1 MATPIAAPS
10 LFGFPPEIK
19 YRYDVFLSFRG
30 EDTRHSFT
38 ALLYDALRRKGIKAF
53 IDDKKLGKGE
63 RIAPALLKAIEKSR
77 ISIIVFSRNYATST
91 WCLDELAHIIRCKE
105 QKNQVVMPI
114 FYKVNPMDVQYQAN
128 SFGEAMATHEV
139 RFRDNVE
146 KVQKWRFALSEAA
159 SLSPAWLFED
169 GYQSGFIE
177 EIAKDVYAMLPPKRF
192 HNIGH
197 MVGLEPRIE
206 EVMSLLYNS
215 DDGACMLGIHGPG
228 GIGKITLAKAIYNS
242 IFYQFE
248 GSCFLFDVREES
260 KKFYGN
266 VRLQQTLL
274 SEILEEKR
282 MKFGSV
288 HEGIS
293 KMKHRLSH
301 KKVLLVL
308 DDVDELEQIE
318 ELAGGCDWFGC
329 GSKVIIT
336 TRNKQLLFA
345 HNVEKTYEMKKLNDH
360 DSLELFCWHAF
371 HTIKTPK
378 GYQDMS
384 RHVISYAQ
392 GLPLALRVIGSN
404 LAYKNSEEWGSI
416 LERYD
421 RIPEGSIH
429 EVLKISF
436 DCLQDGAKS
445 IFLDVACFFT
455 KEILESVEEIL
466 DACHSGARFYIEVLV
481 DKSLLAVDREGRL
494 WMHDLIQSMGKEIVR
509 QEAPS
514 NLGKRSRIWDYNDI
528 LTVLHEDLGS
538 NKIEGIM
545 FDPPQQEQMEWSGM
559 SFKKM
564 NNLRI
569 LVVRNAQFST
579 SPKYFPNSL
588 RWLEWKGYPCT
599 TFPSNFSAGKLV
611 FLRLRNSLFK
621 LVEPLE
627 RFEHVRYMDFSHC
640 ELITEVPNM
649 SQCQSLRRLSLGE
662 CSNLIKV
669 HDSVGFL
676 SNLVD
681 LDVSKCAKLACFPHE
696 INLPSLR
703 NIDISGCKS
712 LHYFPHIVGKMDSLI
727 DIQADGSAIKELPP
741 SVSIGNLPNLDG
753 LVLRSCK
760 NLREIPYNLFTFQNL
775 GYLDLADIQPLS
787 GKSFSQI
794 MLENQSVISCTNLHV
809 LDLQNCGLLLDG
821 DLHLILKS
829 FPNLD
834 NLNLSRSDIESLPE
848 CIKDC
853 ANLLSLDV
861 NDCKR
866 LRDIPGLPPN
876 LIDIK
881 AENCTSLTKESLD
894 RLWSHQPN
902 RFSEMMTISMPAT
915 TFPDWFDHCSKGG
928 TLSFRARENLPA
940 LALAFEVG
948 KADTSRR
955 QHFNASIRINGCKIQ
970 RREDRSRYGS
980 AEGHVLLFGL
990 EGIIDLEEWIMFDKF
1005 LELGWNDVEIEFT
1018 SHDPPDMSI
1027 VHCGLYVDK
1036 LRTNMEN
1043 IQFKSSLKRR
1053 AMASP
1058 SNEPPK
1064 KLLRKFRAP
1073 DKGKLSN
1080 TKKGTR
1086 RYYVI
1091 WRCNKLN

>member
-1 MATPIAAPS
+1 MATQIAAQS
-10 LFGFPPEIK
+10 SFGLSREIK

-38 ALLYDALRRKGIKAF
+38 VLLYDALRCKGIKAF

-114 FYKVNPMDVQYQAN
+114 FYKVNPMDVQYQTN
-128 SFGEAMATHEV
+128 SFGEAMSVHEV
-139 RFRDNVE
+139 RFRDNKE
-146 KVQKWRFALSEAA
+146 KLQKWRFALSEAA
-159 SLSPAWLFED
+159 RLSPAWLFED

-177 EIAKDVYAMLPPKRF
+177 GIAKHVYAMLPPKRF

-197 MVGLEPRIE
+197 MVGLETRIE
-206 EVMSLLYNS
+206 EVMSLLDDS

-228 GIGKITLAKAIYNS
+228 GIGKTTLAKAIYNS

-260 KKFYGN
+260 KKFHGN
-266 VRLQQTLL
+266 VSLQQTLL
-274 SEILEEKR
+274 SEILEEKK

-336 TRNKQLLFA
+336 TRNKQLLLA
-345 HNVEKTYEMKKLNDH
+345 HNVENTYEMKELNDH
-360 DSLELFCWHAF
+360 DSLELFCSHAF
-371 HTIKTPK
+371 HMTKTPK
-378 GYQDMS
+378 RYRDMS
-384 RHVISYAQ
+384 THVISYAR
-392 GLPLALRVIGSN
+392 GIPLALRVIGSN
-404 LAYKNSEEWGSI
+404 LANKNLEEWGSI
-416 LERYD
+416 LEKYD
-421 RIPEGSIH
+421 RIPESSIH
-429 EVLKISF
+429 EVLKISY

-466 DACHSGARFYIEVLV
+466 EACHSGARFYIEVLV

-509 QEAPS
+509 HEAPS
-514 NLGKRSRIWDYNDI
+514 NPGKRSRIWDYKDI
-528 LTVLHEDLGS
+528 LSVLHEDLGS

-545 FDPPQQEQMEWSGM
+545 FDPPQQEQVEWSGM

-564 NNLRI
+564 DNLRI

-579 SPKYFPNSL
+579 GPKYFPNNL
-588 RWLEWKGYPCT
+588 RWLEWNGYPCT
-599 TFPSNFSAGKLV
+599 TLPSDFSPRKLV
-611 FLRLRNSLFK
+611 SLRLQNSLYN
-621 LVEPLE
+621 LVEPFE
-627 RFEHVRYMDFSHC
+627 MFEHVTCMDFSHC

-649 SQCQSLRRLSLGE
+649 SQCQSLRRLSLEE

-669 HDSVGFL
+669 DDSVGFL
-676 SNLVD
+676 SNLVV
-681 LDVSKCAKLACFPHE
+681 LNVRRCTKLTCFPHK

-703 NIDISGCKS
+703 TIYISGCMS
-712 LHYFPHIVGKMDSLI
+712 LQYFPRIVGKMDSLT
-727 DIQADGSAIKELPP
+727 DIYAEETAIKELPP
-741 SVSIGNLPNLDG
+741 SVSTGNLPSLQG
-753 LVLRSCK
+753 LFLRSC
-760 NLREIPYNLFTFQNL
+760 NSLGEIPSNLFAFPNL
-775 GYLDLADIQPLS
+775 SYLDLGDTQPLS
-787 GKSFSQI
+787 GKSFSQL

-809 LDLQNCGLLLDG
+809 LDLDNCGLLLDE

-829 FPNLD
+829 FLNLENLD
-834 NLNLSRSDIESLPE
+834 LSGSDIESLPE

-853 ANLLSLDV
+853 ANLLTLIVS
-861 NDCKR
+861 DCKK
-866 LRDIPGLPPN
+866 LRDIPELPPE
-876 LIDIK
+876 LSVIK
-881 AENCTSLTKESLD
+881 AENCRSLTKESLD
-894 RLWSHQPN
+894 RLWSYQAN
-902 RFSEMMTISMPAT
+902 RFSNLMRISMPATT
-915 TFPDWFDHCSKGG
+915 TFPDWFDHCCKGG
-928 TLSFRARENLPA
+928 TLSFRVRENLPVLV
-940 LALAFEVG
+940 LAVEVG
-948 KADTSRR
+948 KADTSRIL
-955 QHFNASIRINGCKIQ
+955 HFNVSISINGCKIEMRKG
-970 RREDRSRYGS
+970 RRPEEST
-980 AEGHVLLFGL
+980 EGHVLVFGL
-990 EGIIDLEEWIMFDKF
+990 EIIIDLEEWNMFDKF

-1027 VHCGLYVDK
+1027 VNCGLYVNK
-1036 LRTNMEN
+1036 LLTNMEN
-1043 IQFKSSLKRR
+1043 IQF
-1053 AMASP
+1053 
-1058 SNEPPK
+1058 
-1064 KLLRKFRAP
+1064 
-1073 DKGKLSN
+1073 
-1080 TKKGTR
+1080 
-1086 RYYVI
+1086 
-1091 WRCNKLN
+1091 